1 MATLCIII
9 NNIMMCVLKAS
20 LPPSNVSM
28 YLVDVFMEMDFLII
42 IYLLYV
48 PMHINIALFLFN
60 LIYLIIIYINNYLY
74 NYNLF

>member
-9 NNIMMCVLKAS
+9 NNVMMCVKS
-20 LPPSNVSM
+20 KFTTQHVSGQ
-28 YLVDVFMEMDFLII
+28 YFLMEMDFLII

-48 PMHINIALFLFN
+48 PIHINIVLFLFM
-60 LIYLIIIYINNYLY
+60 YLIIIYINNYLY

>member
-9 NNIMMCVLKAS
+9 NNVIMYVKSKFTTQQCI
-20 LPPSNVSM
+20 NVSGR
-28 YLVDVFMEMDFLII
+28 YFMEMDFLII

-48 PMHINIALFLFN
+48 PIHINIALFLFN